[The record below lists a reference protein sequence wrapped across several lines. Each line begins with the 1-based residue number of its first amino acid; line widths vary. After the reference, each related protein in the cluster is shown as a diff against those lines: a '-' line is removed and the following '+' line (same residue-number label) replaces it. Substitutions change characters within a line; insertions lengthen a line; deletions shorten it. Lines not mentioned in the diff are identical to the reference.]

1 MLGVQVMG
9 AARLIVLLGGGC
21 LLAVLVT
28 SVGLTALADAFATMS
43 WRVLIVLVFPC
54 VPATMFDTL
63 GWRFAFPGDRV
74 PFFTLWRVRLS
85 GEAINTVTP
94 TASVGGEAV
103 KAWLLR
109 PRVPY
114 RESFTAIVVAKTTLT
129 AAQGLFLLLG
139 LLLVDDRAADDRLV
153 KGMRWL
159 IVVELFAVAGF
170 IAVQVSGVVGNAV
183 RLVGAKLGL
192 QAALA
197 RAADVG
203 LVEATLRQFYRRR
216 PYRLALSLA
225 AHFVGWLLSA
235 AELWMILRLLGI
247 EISPTTALVLEAF
260 ATGIRFLTFFVPAGV
275 GTTEGGLMLI
285 FVAFGFGAPLGL
297 AFALVRRF
305 REVCWSAVGLIIL
318 ITVAGRMP
326 TRADVLTPAAAGRE
340 MA

>member
-1 MLGVQVMG
+1 MVT
-9 AARLIVLLGGGC
+9 ARLIVLIGGMC
-21 LLAVLVT
+21 LLVVLVT
-28 SVGLTALADAFATMS
+28 SVGVPALADALATMS
-43 WRVLIVLVFPC
+43 WWLLIVLVFPC

-74 PFFTLWRVRLS
+74 PFFTLWRARLA
-85 GEAINTVTP
+85 GEAVNTVTP

-109 PRVPY
+109 PLVPY
-114 RESFTAIVVAKTTLT
+114 RESFTAIVVAKTTLA

-139 LLLVDDRAADDRLV
+139 LLLVQDRVGDGRLV
-153 KGMRWL
+153 TGMRWL

-170 IAVQVSGVVGNAV
+170 IAVQVSGIAGSAV
-183 RLVGAKLGL
+183 RIVGTKLGL
-192 QAALA
+192 QSALA
-197 RAADVG
+197 RAADVS

-225 AHFVGWLLSA
+225 AHFIGWLLSA
-235 AELWMILRLLGI
+235 AELWVVMRLLGV

-260 ATGIRFLTFFVPAGV
+260 ATGIKFLTFFVPAGI
-275 GTTEGGLMLI
+275 GTTEGGLVLI

-305 REVCWSAVGLIIL
+305 REVCWAALGLILL
-318 ITVAGRMP
+318 IAVAGRMP
-326 TRADVLTPAAAGRE
+326 TRGDILALPTAEHEAA
-340 MA
+340 